1 MEALQQAY
9 EILFWGALIVLAVCV
24 TACLIMTIRG
34 PHTPD
39 RIVGINMIGTVT
51 IMMIALFSV
60 LLDQN
65 YLADIS
71 MIYAMLSFISVIVLT
86 KIYMGVYRE
95 RQAEEAKQNE
105 EKKGGD
111 AE

>member
-1 MEALQQAY
+1 MEILNQAY
-9 EILFWGALIVLAVCV
+9 DILFWGALIVLAVCLL
-24 TACLIMTIRG
+24 ACLIMTIRG

-51 IMMIALFSV
+51 IIMIAVFSV

-86 KIYMGVYRE
+86 KIYIGVYRE
-95 RQAEEAKQNE
+95 RQAA
-105 EKKGGD
+105 EKAEQEQERD
-111 AE
+111 A